1 MTDTSLPLW
10 IYKYVSSD
18 IMSQKS
24 RYTTKHRTRNHVAI
38 LFIGRKVIAIGQ
50 NRLGDRRTVHAE
62 MDVIREVGDTA
73 KIRGATLLVIQIGA
87 QGNLMNSAPCPSCQC
102 LLNKCKKAY
111 GLKRVIHS

>member
-1 MTDTSLPLW
+1 MTDMSLPLW

-18 IMSQKS
+18 IMSQKI
-24 RYTTKHRTRNHVAI
+24 RYTTKHRTSNHVAI

-73 KIRGATLLVIQIGA
+73 KIRGATLLVIRIGP
-87 QGNLMNSAPCPSCQC
+87 QGNLLNSAPCTACQC
-102 LLNKCKKAY
+102 LLEKCKKTY
-111 GLKRVIHS
+111 GLKSFLHS